1 MKDNEKKKP
10 NLTPEL
16 RKKLKSAPEFD
27 MKDIPELK
35 DFKPG
40 KPVARGFA
48 QFKEHINRNGRP
60 KSDDPRVNVSIRIP
74 LSYAT
79 RLRSTGPGWQ
89 TRMGDYIINGIN
101 RNDKKLLVV
110 SKDKS

>member
-1 MKDNEKKKP
+1 MKSNEVKKP
-10 NLTPEL
+10 KLTPEL
-16 RKKLKSAPEFD
+16 RKKLKNAPAFD

-35 DFKPG
+35 GFKPG

-48 QFKEHINRNGRP
+48 QFKEYINRNGRP

-74 LSYAT
+74 LSYAA
-79 RLRSTGPGWQ
+79 RLRSSGPGWQ

-101 RNDKKLLVV
+101 RNDRKLLVV
-110 SKDKS
+110 SKDK